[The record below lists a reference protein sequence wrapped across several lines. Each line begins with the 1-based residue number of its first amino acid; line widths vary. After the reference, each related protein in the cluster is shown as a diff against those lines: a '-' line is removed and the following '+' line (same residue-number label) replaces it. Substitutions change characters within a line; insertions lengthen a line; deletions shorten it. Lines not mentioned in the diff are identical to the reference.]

1 MRHAANIRSVREG
14 KRSKHATDTGNE
26 ESLAN
31 GWTHAMFDAASRL
44 ECAKPHPGCL
54 FRRGNAASVAQ
65 EGATERGRHDGVKE
79 RGELAVT
86 GKENLEKVAT
96 VPRCAGVISLAQ
108 NLLRLVGLGALADV
122 TASRFLGEFSG

>member
-1 MRHAANIRSVREG
+1 MQRILGVSERGSAVNTQLIREMKKASPTVGPMPCSMRLPVWSAPN
-14 KRSKHATDTGNE
+14 
-26 ESLAN
+26 
-31 GWTHAMFDAASRL
+31 
-44 ECAKPHPGCL
+44 PGCL

-65 EGATERGRHDGVKE
+65 EGATERGRYDGVKE